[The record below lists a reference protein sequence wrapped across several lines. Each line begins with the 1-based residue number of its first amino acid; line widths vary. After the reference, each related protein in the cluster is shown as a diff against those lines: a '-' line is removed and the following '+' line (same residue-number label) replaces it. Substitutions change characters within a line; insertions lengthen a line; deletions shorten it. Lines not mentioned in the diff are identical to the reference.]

1 MYSSG
6 LMAFELSKLMWKLVK
21 RDTMSDF
28 GLLMTGILITGQQS
42 SPNLPQQPLVS
53 HDSAVEQVTSTQSIE
68 LVQITPPEFIEVG
81 EILANSE
88 FSLRD
93 EVKNIVSNL
102 ITKIRFKDSSTVMEA
117 SPSVISI
124 MSIEEEPT
132 LSSPLFAD
140 GAIPVQYQ
148 QVQSPSL
155 PTLQFGN
162 SGVSVRVLQKLL
174 LSSGYGIG
182 VDGFFGAVTETAVKA
197 FQSQNSLVVDG
208 IVGQKTWA
216 ELAN

>member
-1 MYSSG
+1 
-6 LMAFELSKLMWKLVK
+6 MWKLVK

-28 GLLMTGILITGQQS
+28 GLLMTGILMTGQQS
-42 SPNLPQQPLVS
+42 SPNLPEQPLVS
-53 HDSAVEQVTSTQSIE
+53 HESAVEQVTSAQLISTVKIA
-68 LVQITPPEFIEVG
+68 PPEFIEVG
-81 EILANSE
+81 ESDAALDV
-88 FSLRD
+88 SLKE

-102 ITKIRFKDSSTVMEA
+102 ITKIRLRDSSTVVEA
-117 SPSVISI
+117 NPSAISI
-124 MSIEEEPT
+124 ITIQEEPT

-140 GAIPVQYQ
+140 DTIPAQYR
-148 QVQSPSL
+148 QVQNPSL
-155 PTLQFGN
+155 PMLQFGN

-197 FQSQNSLVVDG
+197 FQSQRSLVADG

>member
-1 MYSSG
+1 M
-6 LMAFELSKLMWKLVK
+6 SKLVT

-28 GLLMTGILITGQQS
+28 GLLMTGILVTGQQS
-42 SPNLPQQPLVS
+42 VPNLPEQPLVN
-53 HDSAVEQVTSTQSIE
+53 HESAVKQVTSAQSIE
-68 LVQITPPEFIEVG
+68 SISTSQITPPEFIEVG
-81 EILANSE
+81 ESDAIPEVSLAN
-88 FSLRD
+88 

-102 ITKIRFKDSSTVMEA
+102 ITKIRLRDSASVVEANHST
-117 SPSVISI
+117 ISI
-124 MSIEEEPT
+124 MEVQQEPA

-140 GAIPVQYQ
+140 GTIPPQYRQ
-148 QVQSPSL
+148 FENPM
-155 PTLQFGN
+155 PTVQFGN

-197 FQSQNSLVVDG
+197 FQNQRSLVADG

>member
-1 MYSSG
+1 MG
-6 LMAFELSKLMWKLVK
+6 KLVK

-28 GLLMTGILITGQQS
+28 GLLMTGIFVTGQQYQ
-42 SPNLPQQPLVS
+42 PNLPEQPLVN
-53 HDSAVEQVTSTQSIE
+53 HESAVEQVTSAQSIE
-68 LVQITPPEFIEVG
+68 LISTVQITPPEFIEVG
-81 EILANSE
+81 QSDAASE
-88 FSLRD
+88 VSLRN
-93 EVKNIVSNL
+93 EVKKIVSNL
-102 ITKIRFKDSSTVMEA
+102 ITKIRLRDSVSVVEANPST
-117 SPSVISI
+117 ISI
-124 MSIEEEPT
+124 NLGVQQEPT

-140 GAIPVQYQ
+140 GTIAPEYRQE
-148 QVQSPSL
+148 QSSI

-197 FQSQNSLVVDG
+197 FQNQRSLVADG